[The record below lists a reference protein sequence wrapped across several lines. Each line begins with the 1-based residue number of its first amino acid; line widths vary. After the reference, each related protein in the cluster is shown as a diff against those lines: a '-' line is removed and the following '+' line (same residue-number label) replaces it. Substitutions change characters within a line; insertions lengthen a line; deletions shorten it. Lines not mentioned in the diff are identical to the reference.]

1 MKIRD
6 IMTKNVE
13 CCEPTASITELA
25 KQMKDSNVGS
35 IPVCE
40 NDTLKGIVSD
50 RDIVT
55 RCLAENQMDAKAR
68 DIMSADIVSGHPD
81 MSGEEASQLM
91 AEHQIRRLPILQN
104 ERIAGIVALGD
115 LSVEKNTD
123 QKAGEALS
131 EISKSA

>member
-25 KQMKDSNVGS
+25 KQMRDSSVGS
-35 IPVCE
+35 IPICE
-40 NDTLKGIVSD
+40 NGTLKGIVSD

-55 RCLAENQMDAKAR
+55 RCLAENQVDAKAS
-68 DIMSADIVSGHPD
+68 DIMSADTVSGHPD
-81 MSGEEASQLM
+81 MSAEEASQLM
-91 AEHQIRRLPILQN
+91 AEHQIRRLPILEN

-115 LSVEKNTD
+115 LSVEKDTD

-131 EISKSA
+131 EISKPA

>member
-81 MSGEEASQLM
+81 MSAEEASQLM
-91 AEHQIRRLPILQN
+91 AEYQIRRLPILQN

>member
-13 CCEPTASITELA
+13 CCEPSASITELA
-25 KQMKDSNVGS
+25 KNMRDSNVGS
-35 IPVCE
+35 IPICE
-40 NDTLKGIVSD
+40 NGRLQGIVSD

-55 RCLAENQMDAKAR
+55 RCFAENQMNAKAS

-81 MSGEEASQLM
+81 MSAEEAGQLM
-91 AEHQIRRLPILQN
+91 AEHQIRRLPILEN
-104 ERIAGIVALGD
+104 ERIAGIIALGD
-115 LSVEKNTD
+115 LSIEKNTD

>member
-13 CCEPTASITELA
+13 CCELTASITELA
-25 KQMKDSNVGS
+25 KKMRDSNVGS
-35 IPVCE
+35 IPICE
-40 NDTLKGIVSD
+40 NGTLQGIVSD

-55 RCLAENQMDAKAR
+55 RCLAESQMDANAS
-68 DIMSADIVSGHPD
+68 DIMSTDIVSGHPD
-81 MSGEEASQLM
+81 MSAEEAGQLM
-91 AEHQIRRLPILQN
+91 AEHQIRRLPIIEN

-115 LSVEKNTD
+115 LSVEKDTD

>member
-6 IMTKNVE
+6 IMMKNVE

-55 RCLAENQMDAKAR
+55 RCLAENQMDEKAR

-81 MSGEEASQLM
+81 MSAEEASQLM

>member
-25 KQMKDSNVGS
+25 KKMRDSNVGS
-35 IPVCE
+35 IPICE
-40 NDTLKGIVSD
+40 NGTLQGIVSD

-55 RCLAENQMDAKAR
+55 RCLAESQMDANAS
-68 DIMSADIVSGHPD
+68 DIMSTDIVSGHPD
-81 MSGEEASQLM
+81 MSAEEAGQLM
-91 AEHQIRRLPILQN
+91 AEHQIRRLPIIEN

-115 LSVEKNTD
+115 LSVEKDTD

>member
-6 IMTKNVE
+6 IMTENVE

-25 KQMKDSNVGS
+25 KKMRDSNVGS
-35 IPVCE
+35 IPICE
-40 NDTLKGIVSD
+40 NGTLQGIVSD

-55 RCLAENQMDAKAR
+55 RCLAENQMDAQAS

-81 MSGEEASQLM
+81 MSAEEAGQLM
-91 AEHQIRRLPILQN
+91 AEHQIRRLPILEN

-115 LSVEKNTD
+115 LSVKKDSD

>member
-25 KQMKDSNVGS
+25 KKMRDSNVGS
-35 IPVCE
+35 IPICE
-40 NDTLKGIVSD
+40 NGTLQGIVSD

-55 RCLAENQMDAKAR
+55 RCLAENQMDAQAS
-68 DIMSADIVSGHPD
+68 DIMSPDIVSGHPD
-81 MSGEEASQLM
+81 MSAEEAGQLM
-91 AEHQIRRLPILQN
+91 AEHQIRRLPILEN

-115 LSVEKNTD
+115 LSVKKDTD

-131 EISKSA
+131 EISKTA

>member
-13 CCEPTASITELA
+13 CSEPTASMTELA
-25 KQMKDSNVGS
+25 KKMRDSNVGS
-35 IPVCE
+35 IPICE
-40 NDTLKGIVSD
+40 NGTLQGIVSD

-55 RCLAENQMDAKAR
+55 RCLAENQMDAKAS
-68 DIMSADIVSGHPD
+68 DIMSADIVSGHPE
-81 MSGEEASQLM
+81 MSAEEAGQLM
-91 AEHQIRRLPILQN
+91 SEHQIRRLPILEN

-115 LSVEKNTD
+115 LSVEKDTD
-123 QKAGEALS
+123 RKAGEALS

>member
-6 IMTKNVE
+6 IMTENVE

-25 KQMKDSNVGS
+25 KKMRDSNVGS
-35 IPVCE
+35 IPICE
-40 NDTLKGIVSD
+40 NGILQGIVSD

-55 RCLAENQMDAKAR
+55 RCLAENQMDAQAS

-81 MSGEEASQLM
+81 MSAEEAGQLM
-91 AEHQIRRLPILQN
+91 AEHQIRRLPILEN

-115 LSVEKNTD
+115 LSVKKDSD

>member
-25 KQMKDSNVGS
+25 KKMRDSNVGS
-35 IPVCE
+35 IPICE
-40 NDTLKGIVSD
+40 NGTLQGIVSD

-55 RCLAENQMDAKAR
+55 RCLAENQMDAQAS

-81 MSGEEASQLM
+81 MSAEEAGQLM
-91 AEHQIRRLPILQN
+91 AEHQIRRLPILEN
-104 ERIAGIVALGD
+104 GRIAGIVALGD
-115 LSVEKNTD
+115 LSVKKDTD

>member
-81 MSGEEASQLM
+81 MSAEEASQLM

>member
-25 KQMKDSNVGS
+25 KKMRDSNVGS
-35 IPVCE
+35 IPICE
-40 NDTLKGIVSD
+40 NETLQGIVSD

-55 RCLAENQMDAKAR
+55 RCLAENQIDAQAS
-68 DIMSADIVSGHPD
+68 DIMSSDIVSGHPD
-81 MSGEEASQLM
+81 MSAEEAGQLM
-91 AEHQIRRLPILQN
+91 AEHQIRRLPILEN

-115 LSVEKNTD
+115 LSVKKDTD

>member
-25 KQMKDSNVGS
+25 KKMRDSNVGS
-35 IPVCE
+35 IPICE
-40 NDTLKGIVSD
+40 NGTLQGIVSD

-55 RCLAENQMDAKAR
+55 RCLAENQMDANAS
-68 DIMSADIVSGHPD
+68 DIMSTDIVSGHPD
-81 MSGEEASQLM
+81 MSAEEAGQLM
-91 AEHQIRRLPILQN
+91 AEHQIRRLPIIEN

-115 LSVEKNTD
+115 LSVEKDTD

>member
-25 KQMKDSNVGS
+25 KKMRDSNVGS
-35 IPVCE
+35 IPICE
-40 NDTLKGIVSD
+40 NGTLQGIVSD

-55 RCLAENQMDAKAR
+55 RCLAESQMDANAS
-68 DIMSADIVSGHPD
+68 DIMSTDIVSGHPD
-81 MSGEEASQLM
+81 MSAEEASQLM
-91 AEHQIRRLPILQN
+91 AEHQIRRLPILEN

-115 LSVEKNTD
+115 LSVEKDTD

>member
-35 IPVCE
+35 IPICE

-81 MSGEEASQLM
+81 MSAEEASQLM

>member
-25 KQMKDSNVGS
+25 KKMRDSNVGS
-35 IPVCE
+35 IPICE
-40 NDTLKGIVSD
+40 NGTLQGIVSD

-55 RCLAENQMDAKAR
+55 RCLAENQMDAQAS

-81 MSGEEASQLM
+81 MSAEEAGQLM
-91 AEHQIRRLPILQN
+91 AEHQIRRLPILEN

-115 LSVEKNTD
+115 LSVKKDTD

>member
-25 KQMKDSNVGS
+25 KKMRDSNVGS
-35 IPVCE
+35 IPICE
-40 NDTLKGIVSD
+40 NGTLQGIVSD

-55 RCLAENQMDAKAR
+55 RCLAESQMNANAS
-68 DIMSADIVSGHPD
+68 DIMSTDIVSGHPD
-81 MSGEEASQLM
+81 MSAEEASQLM
-91 AEHQIRRLPILQN
+91 AEHQIRRLPILEN

-115 LSVEKNTD
+115 LSVEKDTD

>member
-13 CCEPTASITELA
+13 CSEPTASMTELA
-25 KQMKDSNVGS
+25 KKMRDSNVGS
-35 IPVCE
+35 IPICE
-40 NDTLKGIVSD
+40 NSTLQGIVSD
-50 RDIVT
+50 RDLVT
-55 RCLAENQMDAKAR
+55 RCLAENQMDAKAC
-68 DIMSADIVSGHPD
+68 DIMSADIVFGYPE
-81 MSGEEASQLM
+81 MSAEEAGQLM
-91 AEHQIRRLPILQN
+91 SEHQIRRLPILEN

-115 LSVEKNTD
+115 LSVEKDTD